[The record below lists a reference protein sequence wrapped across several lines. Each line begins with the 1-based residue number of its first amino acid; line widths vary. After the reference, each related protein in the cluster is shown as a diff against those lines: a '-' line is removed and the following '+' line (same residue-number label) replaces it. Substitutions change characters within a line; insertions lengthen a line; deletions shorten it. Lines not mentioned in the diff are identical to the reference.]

1 MVIIKRFASRYKGNL
16 ALNIVFNIL
25 AAFLTLFSFA
35 VIIPI
40 LEMLFGVKE
49 ASYEFMA
56 LGSAS
61 LKDVAVNNFYYYT
74 QVMIGRWGQSGALA
88 GLAMLL
94 VAMTALKTGAT
105 YLSSFFIIPMR
116 SGIVRDMRNF
126 MYDKV
131 TRLPIGYFTEANKGD
146 VMARMTSDVSE
157 IENSIMSSL
166 DMFFKNPIMIII
178 CLTTMI
184 IISWQL
190 TVFVLVLLPLS
201 GYVMGKIG
209 KHLKHQS
216 YLGQTQWGVLMSNK
230 IGRAHV

>member
-1 MVIIKRFASRYKGNL
+1 
-16 ALNIVFNIL
+16 
-25 AAFLTLFSFA
+25 
-35 VIIPI
+35 
-40 LEMLFGVKE
+40 MLFGVKE

-166 DMFFKNPIMIII
+166 DMFSKPIMIII

-216 YLGQTQWGVLMSNK
+216 YLGQTQWGVLMSNIEETLGGLRIIK
-230 IGRAHV
+230 GI